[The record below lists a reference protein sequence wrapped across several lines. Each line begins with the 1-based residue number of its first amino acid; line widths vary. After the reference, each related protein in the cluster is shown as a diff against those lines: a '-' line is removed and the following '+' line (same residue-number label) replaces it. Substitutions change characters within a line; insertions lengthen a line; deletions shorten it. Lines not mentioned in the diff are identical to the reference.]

1 MNGRDQ
7 APLVFVFSEPFTLA
21 LCCVLGGHLPS
32 SRPVFRLR
40 RPLPPLHALSCSW
53 SSAELEAW
61 IPDRN
66 PASGNFAEA
75 ANDHSLPFWAF
86 RVWLGLSVMEKSSS
100 PLLILQ
106 RSLFCSTA
114 GCNSPSPFSPPPKPA
129 TPMKCNVLPWIF
141 FCLTQSIHSSIHS
154 KQNQKVLHIRLPILG
169 GDLMLGFLSQVCE
182 FTSASTLPYSGSFL
196 CSDLS
201 GKQGYFGR
209 NRYSLT

>member
-75 ANDHSLPFWAF
+75 ANDRSKSLAIYHLMGEKRSLPAIQIKG
-86 RVWLGLSVMEKSSS
+86 VYLADSSLGRRGALEVSWVGTWLSVHWSVISAFLLWLIKCWFLKTIVRSS
-100 PLLILQ
+100 P
-106 RSLFCSTA
+106 F
-114 GCNSPSPFSPPPKPA
+114 
-129 TPMKCNVLPWIF
+129 
-141 FCLTQSIHSSIHS
+141 H
-154 KQNQKVLHIRLPILG
+154 
-169 GDLMLGFLSQVCE
+169 
-182 FTSASTLPYSGSFL
+182 TS
-196 CSDLS
+196 
-201 GKQGYFGR
+201 
-209 NRYSLT
+209 